1 MVHRSRLRTRW
12 PVVAICAALA
22 LTTSRS
28 VASSGNG
35 SAPLEF
41 DEAKIRIELN
51 ATAQDAGIQMLL
63 DAEDWKRVEIYLPHG
78 GARIMHVRASSSVGR
93 IGVTELFFESA
104 EPTLADL
111 PLKDL
116 LRMFPE
122 GRYRLVGRTT
132 DGREMVGTARLTHD
146 IPAGPT
152 VVVPT
157 EGAVTS
163 VDDTVID
170 WDPVVEPAGI
180 EIAGYQVIVELEEPL
195 RVFSV
200 DLPASVTAVTVPPA
214 FLKPGTDYKFE
225 VLAIARGGGRNQTIT
240 ESTFTTAP

>member
-1 MVHRSRLRTRW
+1 MMMRTWRRARW
-12 PVVAICAALA
+12 PVLAVGAALA
-22 LTTSRS
+22 LMTPS
-28 VASSGNG
+28 VASSR
-35 SAPLEF
+35 STPAPLEF
-41 DEAKIRIELN
+41 DVAKIRIEMN

-78 GARIMHVRASSSVGR
+78 GARIMEVRASSSVGR

-111 PLKDL
+111 PLEDL
-116 LRMFPE
+116 LRMFPA

-132 DGREMVGTARLTHD
+132 DGRAMVGTARLTHD

-152 VVVPT
+152 VVAPA
-157 EGAVTS
+157 EGAVTA

-195 RVFSV
+195 RVFSA
-200 DLPASVTAVTVPPA
+200 DLPASVTSVTVPPE

-240 ESTFTTAP
+240 ESSFSTAP

>member
-1 MVHRSRLRTRW
+1 MVHRSRIGTKW
-12 PVVAICAALA
+12 PVVAVCAALA

-28 VASSGNG
+28 PASSGN
-35 SAPLEF
+35 SRPPLEF
-41 DEAKIRIELN
+41 DVAKIRIELN
-51 ATAQDAGIQMLL
+51 ATARDAGIQMLL
-63 DAEDWKRVEIYLPHG
+63 DAEDWKRVEIYLPQG
-78 GARIMHVRASSSVGR
+78 GARIMQVRASSSVGS

-104 EPTLADL
+104 EPTFADL

-152 VVVPT
+152 VVAPI
-157 EGAVTS
+157 EGAVAA

-180 EIAGYQVIVELEEPL
+180 EIAGYQVIVELAEPL

-200 DLPASVTAVTVPPA
+200 DLPASVTAVTVPPE

-225 VLAIARGGGRNQTIT
+225 VLAIAKGGGRNQTIT
-240 ESTFTTAP
+240 ESTFTTGP

>member
-1 MVHRSRLRTRW
+1 
-12 PVVAICAALA
+12 
-22 LTTSRS
+22 
-28 VASSGNG
+28 
-35 SAPLEF
+35 
-41 DEAKIRIELN
+41 
-51 ATAQDAGIQMLL
+51 
-63 DAEDWKRVEIYLPHG
+63 
-78 GARIMHVRASSSVGR
+78 
-93 IGVTELFFESA
+93 
-104 EPTLADL
+104 
-111 PLKDL
+111 
-116 LRMFPE
+116 
-122 GRYRLVGRTT
+122 
-132 DGREMVGTARLTHD
+132 MVGTARLTHD

-200 DLPASVTAVTVPPA
+200 DLPASVTAVTVPPE